1 MAKFEYAI
9 DHLLLLE
16 GGYVNNISDPGGET
30 NFGISKRSYPSVDIK
45 SLTKEQAAEIY
56 RRDFWLFDGITYQ
69 AVANKIFES
78 YVNMKHSAIKLA
90 QAIVGATQDGFY
102 GANTEAKIN
111 AMDPVKFLS
120 YYRVWLVNHYHDLVQ
135 ADPNKSVFLTGWIN
149 RANR

>member
-135 ADPNKSVFLTGWIN
+135 ADPSKSVFLTGWIN